1 MSKNSL
7 VGYENYLNNLL
18 TLYKN
23 NKLPNKL
30 LLSGKKGIGK
40 SLLIKHFLYNI
51 FDDQNSNYLIDKYN
65 HPNVLNIDKKD
76 EKNILKLIK

>member
-1 MSKNSL
+1 MSKNNL

-23 NKLPNKL
+23 NKLPNKI

-40 SLLIKHFLYNI
+40 SLLIKHFVYNI
-51 FDDQNSNYLIDKYN
+51 FDDQNSKYLIDKSN
-65 HPNVLNIDKKD
+65 HPNVLNIKK
-76 EKNILKLIK
+76 KMKKKILKLIK